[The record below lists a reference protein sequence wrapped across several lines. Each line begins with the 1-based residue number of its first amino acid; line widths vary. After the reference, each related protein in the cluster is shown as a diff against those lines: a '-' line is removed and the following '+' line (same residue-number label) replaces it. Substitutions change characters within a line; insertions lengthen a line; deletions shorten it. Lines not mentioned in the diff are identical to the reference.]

1 MSISKSIEISECIAR
16 VVPDINDKEKKVFK
30 CEDGIVVVP
39 PKGKE
44 IRDDGHKLYKVKFKK
59 MKSQKYPGKA
69 YGFIIEYTP
78 VHEFVVHEK
87 SELMD
92 EEGQLVEYK
101 HIIKECKYCGF
112 KEISTT
118 KEVVNNLVFK
128 VNDKY
133 YIVDNDYTVDDLRD
147 PENVTRANVTPSLEL
162 LDLGNFFIPINLVS
176 HEILD
181 IIKQGNVDMDIIRS
195 KVLVDL
201 IAKGFMFSVIV
212 GDEERCGWDICIEV
226 RHYNEAGTMHIDTI
240 SYDIWF
246 EGKLGVLGL
255 LLFDKDSP
263 IPNKMK

>member
-1 MSISKSIEISECIAR
+1 MSINKTIEISECIAK
-16 VVPDINDKEKKVFK
+16 VVPDIKDKEKKVFK

-44 IRDDGHKLYKVKFKK
+44 IREDGHKLYKVKFKK
-59 MKSQKYPGKA
+59 MKSQKYPDKA
-69 YGFIIEYTP
+69 YGFIIKYAP
-78 VHEFVVHEK
+78 VHDFIVHEE
-87 SELMD
+87 SELVD
-92 EEGQLVEYK
+92 EGGELVEYK

-147 PENVTRANVTPSLEL
+147 PDNVVGGNATPSLEL
-162 LDLGNFFIPINLVS
+162 LDLGSFFVPTNLVS
-176 HEILD
+176 QEVLNA
-181 IIKQGNVDMDIIRS
+181 IKQDNIDMDTIRS

-201 IAKGFMFSVIV
+201 IARGFTFSVVV
-212 GDEERCGWDICIEV
+212 GDEERCGWDTCIEV
-226 RHYNEAGTMHIDTI
+226 RHGNEIGLLHIDPI
-240 SYDIWF
+240 SSEIWF

-255 LLFDKDSP
+255 LLVR
-263 IPNKMK
+263 NVQLA